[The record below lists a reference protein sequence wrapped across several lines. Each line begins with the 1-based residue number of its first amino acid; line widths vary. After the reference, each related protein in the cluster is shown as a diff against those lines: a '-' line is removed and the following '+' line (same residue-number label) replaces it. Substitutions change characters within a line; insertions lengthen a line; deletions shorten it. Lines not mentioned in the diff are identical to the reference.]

1 MPFGWFAKRNVFAI
15 ALNSVQGSGL
25 GEGVKKLVKFMKQ
38 SLIRGGGGSPKFL
51 VTIFLH

>member
-25 GEGVKKLVKFMKQ
+25 GEGVKKIGKIYETVLNK
-38 SLIRGGGGSPKFL
+38 GGRWES
-51 VTIFLH
+51 